1 MGTEVRGPLR
11 VLILEDNS
19 ADAELMAR
27 ELIRAGFAPQSSRV
41 QTREDFLARLDADL
55 ELILA
60 DYSLPGF
67 DAAAALELLRE
78 RGADIPFIVVTGS
91 VSEEAAVACMRA
103 GAADYL
109 LKDRLARLG
118 PAVGR
123 ALEQRRLR
131 AQKRGAEE
139 ALRESEEK
147 YRLLMTHAGIGIS
160 SWSPEGRLLLLNDAG
175 AAYLRGT
182 PETLVG
188 TARIRNLRHA
198 AVVED
203 PASGLPVPPAAPRAT
218 STRTASSFPRAG
230 NGSCPPTRGSSVP
243 AAR

>member
-1 MGTEVRGPLR
+1 MGTDVKGPLR

-67 DAAAALELLRE
+67 DAPAALGLLRE
-78 RGADIPFIVVTGS
+78 RDADIPFIVVTGS

-123 ALEQRRLR
+123 ALEERRLR
-131 AQKRGAEE
+131 AQKRSAEE
-139 ALRESEEK
+139 ALRESEAK

-175 AAYLRGT
+175 AAHLRGT
-182 PETLVG
+182 PESFVG
-188 TARIRNLRHA
+188 RHA
-198 AVVED
+198 SELFD
-203 PASGLPVPPAAPRAT
+203 TECPRRYSSGSPAPPAAQNAT
-218 STRTASSFPRAG
+218 STRTVSSSPPAG

-243 AAR
+243 GAR